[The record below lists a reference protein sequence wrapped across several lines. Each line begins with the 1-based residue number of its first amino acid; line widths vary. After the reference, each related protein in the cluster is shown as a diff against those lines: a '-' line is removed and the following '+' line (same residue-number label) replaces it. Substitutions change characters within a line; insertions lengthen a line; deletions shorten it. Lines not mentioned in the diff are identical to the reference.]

1 MRAKANHDSVDA
13 IQSSGIAYRK
23 ARAEYKKL
31 LLTTKR
37 KAWESYCLNY
47 NERFGTLFNIVFNK
61 LNSGH
66 SIAVNPNKD
75 PNLTVQDRIS
85 YIMED
90 FFPGRSP
97 GESLNYTPT
106 IGPVE
111 PLIIEDLEIVFGNL
125 KGRGVKHPDWT
136 GLITKRQD
144 LLPIERWE
152 GSWPEFFVPAG
163 LPVTNLWQNCRK
175 ALFNPIK

>member
-47 NERFGTLFNIVFNK
+47 NERFGTLFNIVFNR

-111 PLIIEDLEIVFGNL
+111 PLIIED
-125 KGRGVKHPDWT
+125 WT

-163 LPVTNLWQNCRK
+163 LPVTNFWQNCRK